1 MFRTSK
7 TELLN
12 PHYTKKARSN
22 QEKGSNKTK
31 EIGFN
36 KTKLLRTSEYSK
48 TFKQLA
54 FTAIEHWESYKS
66 N

>member
-7 TELLN
+7 NELLN

-22 QEKGSNKTK
+22 PEKGGIKNK
-31 EIGFN
+31 EIRFN
-36 KTKLLRTSEYSK
+36 KNVLLRTAEYSK
-48 TFKQLA
+48 TLKQLT
-54 FTAIEHWESYKS
+54 FTAMELWESYKS

>member
-7 TELLN
+7 NELLN
-12 PHYTKKARSN
+12 PHYKKKAWSN
-22 QEKGSNKTK
+22 PEKGGIKNK

-36 KTKLLRTSEYSK
+36 KNELLRTAEYSK
-48 TFKQLA
+48 TLKQLA
-54 FTAIEHWESYKS
+54 FTAMELWESYKS